1 MSLICQHL
9 HSSCMS
15 LLYDSPQ
22 IRTDSIIGRVIY
34 KNCHRI
40 RILIHSLLHLTDF
53 HAKGNAQLRIHL
65 RVYINRN
72 CTAQYQGIDGTFM
85 YISRQNDLIP
95 CLADRQDH
103 ALHCRCGSSYH
114 KECMRCAKSICC
126 KLLRFSDHR
135 NRMAEIV
142 QWLLPATVQAP
153 DFLFLFYVPAHQRE
167 RLSSF
172 ENVPVLHIWAHA
184 VVFHN
189 PFDMFLFSCRH
200 VPANTVLS
208 FSNCILPQTGT
219 MIQLFLYI
227 FKSNACE
234 THPRKAFISNHI
246 LYICYICTKKE
257 ADKFIHHLLLS

>member
-65 RVYINRN
+65 RVYINRYRS
-72 CTAQYQGIDGTFM
+72 TQYQGIDHTLV
-85 YISRQNDLIP
+85 YISWQNDLIP

-135 NRMAEIV
+135 NRVAEIV
-142 QWLLPATVQAP
+142 QRLHRINIQPHT
-153 DFLFLFYVPAHQRE
+153 FLSQQLCKLRISS
-167 RLSSF
+167 SSF
-172 ENVPVLHIWAHA
+172 MSRHIKGNDSLLSET
-184 VVFHN
+184 FQC
-189 PFDMFLFSCRH
+189 FIYGRML
-200 VPANTVLS
+200 LS
-208 FSNCILPQTGT
+208 FIIHLTCSSFPVVMYRQ
-219 MIQLFLYI
+219 MQF
-227 FKSNACE
+227 
-234 THPRKAFISNHI
+234 NHSAI
-246 LYICYICTKKE
+246 VYCLKPAQSLYICYICTKKE

>member
-1 MSLICQHL
+1 MHGNCRHVSTCRHSGHRKVSAEIKMGSMSLICQHL

-135 NRMAEIV
+135 NRVAEIV
-142 QWLLPATVQAP
+142 QRLHRINIQPHT
-153 DFLFLFYVPAHQRE
+153 FLSQQLCKLRISS
-167 RLSSF
+167 SSF
-172 ENVPVLHIWAHA
+172 MSRHIKGNDSLLSET
-184 VVFHN
+184 FQC
-189 PFDMFLFSCRH
+189 FIYGRML
-200 VPANTVLS
+200 LS
-208 FSNCILPQTGT
+208 FIIHLTCSSFPVVMYRQ
-219 MIQLFLYI
+219 IQFYHSAIVYCL
-227 FKSNACE
+227 KPAQ
-234 THPRKAFISNHI
+234 
-246 LYICYICTKKE
+246 
-257 ADKFIHHLLLS
+257 

>member
-95 CLADRQDH
+95 CLTAGKH
-103 ALHCRCGSSYH
+103 HSLNGGSGSANH
-114 KECMRCAKSICC
+114 KKCMFRAKCLRG
-126 KLLRFSDHR
+126 KLLRFLDHR
-135 NRMAEIV
+135 NRMTEIV
-142 QWLLPATVQAP
+142 KGLHGIDIQTHTFFSQQLYQLRISPSS
-153 DFLFLFYVPAHQRE
+153 LMSRHIKRHH
-167 RLSSF
+167 SSF
-172 ENVPVLHIWAHA
+172 
-184 VVFHN
+184 F
-189 PFDMFLFSCRH
+189 
-200 VPANTVLS
+200 
-208 FSNCILPQTGT
+208 
-219 MIQLFLYI
+219 
-227 FKSNACE
+227 
-234 THPRKAFISNHI
+234 
-246 LYICYICTKKE
+246 
-257 ADKFIHHLLLS
+257 